1 VAAAGRA
8 VIESSQ
14 DAYERGE
21 AAGQIGARLAGHDQH
36 FAAIN
41 GSLAKLAGEMHE
53 LTLAVQRLGD
63 QAVSRDATVITTAAA
78 LKDAEAARRD
88 KSESSWSPLA
98 RAGTAVGIIAALV
111 GVYLLLRPH
120 G

>member
-1 VAAAGRA
+1 MP
-8 VIESSQ
+8 ESPQ

-21 AAGQIGARLAGHDQH
+21 VAGQIAARLAGHDKH

-41 GSLAKLAGEMHE
+41 GSLAKLATEMHE

-78 LKDAEAARRD
+78 LKEAEAARRD
-88 KSESSWSPLA
+88 RADRSWSPLTRLGVA
-98 RAGTAVGIIAALV
+98 AGIVAALV
-111 GVYLLLRPH
+111 TVYFLIQPRA
-120 G
+120 